1 MNQSIVQR
9 GLVTIIVPAFNSE
22 KYIEKCLNS
31 ILRQTYQNL
40 EVIVVDDGST
50 DGTAGIIRGIA
61 GRDHRIRL
69 LCEENRGTSAARNY
83 GLEEATGE
91 YLTFVDSDDYIAR
104 DYVERLQKRCEST
117 EADMVI
123 CGLCYVGENGRILK
137 RIVPDYYQ
145 RGVHEEWTFRI
156 SAACSHFYRR
166 QIWEKYHVRFSVGEL
181 GEDMPVAL
189 FFRAVCRKIEILPYA
204 GYAYV
209 QHADSAMGKFRGLKT
224 WNLPLRSLEESITKA
239 EKIGIVN
246 DREFFELFVMRIL
259 STCFFDLARG
269 ADRKK
274 MKVLAVYIVRI
285 VNTYMPDYVRN
296 QKMKLCAKTTLP
308 FLQKMAVSVLRL
320 LVRTGLIYPAALIM
334 SLSCKG

>member
-1 MNQSIVQR
+1 MNQSTVQR
-9 GLVTIIVPAFNSE
+9 GLVTIIVPAFNSA

-50 DGTAGIIRGIA
+50 DGTAGIIRRIA
-61 GRDHRIRL
+61 GRDHRIRF

-123 CGLCYVGENGRILK
+123 CGLCYVDEDGRILK

-166 QIWEKYHVRFSVGEL
+166 QIWEKYHVRFAVGER

-189 FFRAVCRKIEILPYA
+189 FFSAVCRKIEILPFA

-259 STCFFDLARG
+259 GTCFFDLARG

-274 MKVLAVYIVRI
+274 LKVLAVYIVRI

>member
-1 MNQSIVQR
+1 MNQSTVQR

-166 QIWEKYHVRFSVGEL
+166 QIWEKYQSRSFRL
-181 GEDMPVAL
+181 RDMHM
-189 FFRAVCRKIEILPYA
+189 F
-204 GYAYV
+204 
-209 QHADSAMGKFRGLKT
+209 
-224 WNLPLRSLEESITKA
+224 N
-239 EKIGIVN
+239 
-246 DREFFELFVMRIL
+246 MRIRRWEN
-259 STCFFDLARG
+259 S
-269 ADRKK
+269 AD
-274 MKVLAVYIVRI
+274 
-285 VNTYMPDYVRN
+285 
-296 QKMKLCAKTTLP
+296 
-308 FLQKMAVSVLRL
+308 
-320 LVRTGLIYPAALIM
+320 
-334 SLSCKG
+334 

>member
-1 MNQSIVQR
+1 MNQSTVQR
-9 GLVTIIVPAFNSE
+9 GLV
-22 KYIEKCLNS
+22 IEKCLNS

-145 RGVHEEWTFRI
+145 RGVRI
-156 SAACSHFYRR
+156 TTRGASMKSGHSGFQQPAPIFTGDRSGKSIMSDSRLESA
-166 QIWEKYHVRFSVGEL
+166 VRICQL
-181 GEDMPVAL
+181 L
-189 FFRAVCRKIEILPYA
+189 FFSAQCA
-204 GYAYV
+204 GR
-209 QHADSAMGKFRGLKT
+209 SRSFR
-224 WNLPLRSLEESITKA
+224 LRDMHMF
-239 EKIGIVN
+239 N
-246 DREFFELFVMRIL
+246 MRIRRWEN
-259 STCFFDLARG
+259 S
-269 ADRKK
+269 AD
-274 MKVLAVYIVRI
+274 
-285 VNTYMPDYVRN
+285 
-296 QKMKLCAKTTLP
+296 
-308 FLQKMAVSVLRL
+308 
-320 LVRTGLIYPAALIM
+320 
-334 SLSCKG
+334 

>member
-1 MNQSIVQR
+1 MNQSTVQR

-166 QIWEKYHVRFSVGEL
+166 QIWEKYHVRFAVGER

-189 FFRAVCRKIEILPYA
+189 FFSAMCRKIEVLPFA

-224 WNLPLRSLEESITKA
+224 WNLPLRSLEESIKKA

-259 STCFFDLARG
+259 GTCFFEA
-269 ADRKK
+269 
-274 MKVLAVYIVRI
+274 
-285 VNTYMPDYVRN
+285 
-296 QKMKLCAKTTLP
+296 
-308 FLQKMAVSVLRL
+308 
-320 LVRTGLIYPAALIM
+320 
-334 SLSCKG
+334 

>member
-1 MNQSIVQR
+1 MNQSTVQR

-123 CGLCYVGENGRILK
+123 CGLCYVDEDGRILK

-166 QIWEKYHVRFSVGEL
+166 QIWEKYHVRFAVGER

-189 FFRAVCRKIEILPYA
+189 FFSAVCRKIEILPYA

-259 STCFFDLARG
+259 GTCFFDLARG
-269 ADRKK
+269 ADRKMLRK
-274 MKVLAVYIVRI
+274 IAKYTVRI
-285 VNTYMPDYVRN
+285 VETYLPDYMRN
-296 QKMKLCAKTTLP
+296 SKMNLCSSLDIP
-308 FLQKMAVSVLRL
+308 FIQKMAVSVMRMLIYTR
-320 LVRTGLIYPAALIM
+320 LIYPVADL
-334 SLSCKG
+334 LSMI

>member
-1 MNQSIVQR
+1 MNQSTVQR

-123 CGLCYVGENGRILK
+123 CGLCYVDEDGRILK

-166 QIWEKYHVRFSVGEL
+166 QIWEKYHVRFAAGER

-189 FFRAVCRKIEILPYA
+189 FFSAVCRKIEILPFA

-259 STCFFDLARG
+259 GTCFFDLARG

-274 MKVLAVYIVRI
+274 LKVLAVYIVRI